1 MWPKLFNP
9 LRSKFSIMGELFG
22 FLWARRLWWLIPMM
36 SVLLLL
42 GLLMLLTQSSAI
54 APFIYPLF

>member
-1 MWPKLFNP
+1 MWQKLFNP
-9 LRSKFSIMGELFG
+9 LRSKFSIMSELFG